1 MPKKKVSP
9 VSPNKHV
16 KKHQLKFEPVSPD
29 LDYYTPASLRGKDFS
44 EMKKEFTRF
53 RDIAQKRLK
62 RVSTEFPQ
70 SEVMQ
75 FHPSSFPTLKELKE
89 ESRNQREFERKV
101 RHTLSDLTRFVQ
113 SPSTTVT
120 GQRDIEDR
128 RVAKLMEHGL
138 FDTEET
144 EEWNEQFEEGDER
157 IRHDDPRE
165 QFTDE
170 ELHGIMKFVHWVA
183 RTQHLNIMYYDTF
196 KDKIKGSAFRQ
207 AVRRT
212 GYGKYRD
219 YGRKNYGRWFKW
231 ITGEAP
237 QKPERRSSSKT
248 KKKGRS
254 SSSRGFGSLRS
265 DIPD

>member
-120 GQRDIEDR
+120 GQRAIEDKR
-128 RVAKLMEHGL
+128 LQTLIDYGF

-144 EEWNEQFEEGDER
+144 EERNENLPEGKQK
-157 IRHDDPRE
+157 HDDPLDRM
-165 QFTDE
+165 TKE
-170 ELHGIMKFVHWVA
+170 ELRGVMKFVHWVA

-212 GYGKYRD
+212 GYGKAKD
-219 YGRKNYGRWFKW
+219 FGRKNYGRWFEE
-231 ITGEAP
+231 ITG
-237 QKPERRSSSKT
+237 QKPEPVRRSSSKT
-248 KKKGRS
+248 KKKGGS